1 MRNFSAVCCLLLPL
15 WTALAQPAVTN
26 RADSLR
32 EALRLT
38 SPDTSRVHLLLAL
51 GDVYVARK
59 EERADDLNSA
69 LLLCRQADALSRSL
83 HYPRGQ
89 GMSYLLTARV
99 YRKKKDVERGK
110 FYTRQAIEWLTR
122 HGSLHDQAE
131 AYIEQATYYVV
142 SEAGLRDAIQLNEK
156 IVSLLRRSGD
166 TLLLADELVH
176 RGDLY
181 QMQSKNAESLRLLG
195 QALALYQALGHTQL
209 QHVYDRLGFVAGKT
223 GDYEAA
229 VEYGLLA
236 VRTAETAG
244 DSARLGDIYN
254 YLGYTYTQLNQP
266 EKALHYYQKSL
277 GVARKQDHRYTI
289 ILLANTISA
298 IIDVYTGTGQA
309 FSGKEATGMHEAVAH
324 LQKVID
330 RRPADME
337 DVDCQVAVGRCMVG
351 FYGRLQRRY
360 DRAQPYCKQL
370 EDLLNAN
377 LGNDYKVFIHG
388 FLIPFYLV
396 SGKHRQAQVLL
407 AKNERICRATANTK
421 QLSINHLWWFQLD
434 SARGSYPSAIRHYQ
448 QYKALNDSLIT
459 ERTREKTSLLEVQ
472 YETREKEHKI
482 VALRQ
487 QSQLRENDLQRAHI
501 TRNYIIAGA
510 VMLALL
516 LGVIYNRYRLK
527 RRSNEL
533 LEARQQKLLAQHEE
547 LQAQQ
552 EELQA
557 QQKEIHQKNADLSQ
571 LLGEKDVLLRQQDR
585 LLEEK
590 ERLLKEI
597 HHRVKNNLQV
607 VISLLNSQAAS
618 LEDQAALSAIQES
631 QHRVQAMALIHQKLY
646 QAEGVAR
653 IPMAAYIEEVVAY
666 LSDSYNLSQPIA
678 FHLSVDE
685 IELDVAQAVPLGLII
700 NEVITNAFKYA
711 FPGGRAGMVSL
722 SLHRRAEAAC
732 ELTIADDGV
741 GLPANYDPSRS
752 RSLGMTLLHG
762 FSGQLGGELTIAS
775 PPGLRIGLLFD
786 EEPLGL
792 DHAAAQYA

>member
-1 MRNFSAVCCLLLPL
+1 
-15 WTALAQPAVTN
+15 
-26 RADSLR
+26 
-32 EALRLT
+32 
-38 SPDTSRVHLLLAL
+38 VHLLLAL

-181 QMQSKNAESLRLLG
+181 QMQSKNAESLRLLR

-487 QSQLRENDLQRAHI
+487 ESQLRENDLQRA
-501 TRNYIIAGA
+501 TSPATTSLPAPSCWRCCWGD
-510 VMLALL
+510 LQPLP
-516 LGVIYNRYRLK
+516 
-527 RRSNEL
+527 
-533 LEARQQKLLAQHEE
+533 AQT
-547 LQAQQ
+547 AQQ
-552 EELQA
+552 
-557 QQKEIHQKNADLSQ
+557 
-571 LLGEKDVLLRQQDR
+571 
-585 LLEEK
+585 
-590 ERLLKEI
+590 
-597 HHRVKNNLQV
+597 RVAR
-607 VISLLNSQAAS
+607 SQAA
-618 LEDQAALSAIQES
+618 ETVGAAR
-631 QHRVQAMALIHQKLY
+631 RVAGPA
-646 QAEGVAR
+646 
-653 IPMAAYIEEVVAY
+653 
-666 LSDSYNLSQPIA
+666 
-678 FHLSVDE
+678 
-685 IELDVAQAVPLGLII
+685 
-700 NEVITNAFKYA
+700 
-711 FPGGRAGMVSL
+711 GG
-722 SLHRRAEAAC
+722 
-732 ELTIADDGV
+732 T
-741 GLPANYDPSRS
+741 
-752 RSLGMTLLHG
+752 
-762 FSGQLGGELTIAS
+762 AS
-775 PPGLRIGLLFD
+775 PAKRDPP
-786 EEPLGL
+786 EECGPLST
-792 DHAAAQYA
+792 AR